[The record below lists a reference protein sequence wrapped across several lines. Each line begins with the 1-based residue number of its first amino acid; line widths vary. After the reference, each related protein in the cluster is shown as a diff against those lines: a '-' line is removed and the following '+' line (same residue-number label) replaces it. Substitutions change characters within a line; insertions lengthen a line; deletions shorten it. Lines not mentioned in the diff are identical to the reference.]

1 MLFLRSVSSSQRKL
15 TWLYHKSFTGNYH
28 SCCYH
33 YAQNSPSMI
42 IAPVFRNCCWGEILS
57 FEQTY
62 MVYSL
67 QYICTV
73 FHAGHWVQI
82 MDSESASYFLWV
94 TSSDQKIN
102 KKKLFCNWRVDKN
115 KQLCSWLCDRS
126 QSVSEL
132 RHRKNCYLEGGI
144 IHAMLLLLIILFQ
157 ITLLPRSIRLF
168 SAEIQPLWHRL
179 WNTSLKFGSFP
190 VHKVSWKSTW
200 NYLQDPLILPAEAKN
215 QTLERDFTL
224 EWLFLVVNKS
234 MNSAWS

>member
-1 MLFLRSVSSSQRKL
+1 MHRIHHPWLLHQFSEIVAEGKFSALNKL
-15 TWLYHKSFTGNYH
+15 TWFTVYNTF
-28 SCCYH
+28 
-33 YAQNSPSMI
+33 AQFSMQD
-42 IAPVFRNCCWGEILS
+42 N
-57 FEQTY
+57 
-62 MVYSL
+62 
-67 QYICTV
+67 
-73 FHAGHWVQI
+73 WVQI

-102 KKKLFCNWRVDKN
+102 KKKLYCNWRVDKN

-132 RHRKNCYLEGGI
+132 RLRKNCYLEGGT
-144 IHAMLLLLIILFQ
+144 IHVMLLLLIISFQ

-168 SAEIQPLWHRL
+168 PAEIQPLWHRL

>member
-1 MLFLRSVSSSQRKL
+1 MHRIHHPWLLHQFSEIVAGGKFSALNKL
-15 TWLYHKSFTGNYH
+15 TWFTVYNAF
-28 SCCYH
+28 
-33 YAQNSPSMI
+33 AQFSMQD
-42 IAPVFRNCCWGEILS
+42 N
-57 FEQTY
+57 
-62 MVYSL
+62 
-67 QYICTV
+67 
-73 FHAGHWVQI
+73 WVQI

-144 IHAMLLLLIILFQ
+144 IHAMLLLLIISFQ
-157 ITLLPRSIRLF
+157 ISLLPRSIRLF
-168 SAEIQPLWHRL
+168 SAEIQPPWHRL

-190 VHKVSWKSTW
+190 VHMVSWKSTW